1 MRALRAEWLA
11 RCDVGR
17 IVADLA
23 DYADRAP
30 LEECQALHAV
40 LHDPGAARSLVDNLA
55 SPLLAEFRR
64 RPFAEAPFRF
74 RLSPGFATVRLL
86 AQGGAVLSLVAYAPL
101 AGAGEPA
108 CAIFAD
114 REVRDMVLAGSAS
127 GLFHRLGE
135 GVVPDTRPMRWR
147 AGNAL
152 VTAARCEARQVCRVD
167 RSFLLLRLTREPA
180 RPAPTRE
187 VALSTGAV
195 LRAASGD
202 RAASEAVMALCVLGA
217 LGDEAALGVMEQT
230 ALEPSEDR
238 EVRWEAVRET
248 LGLSPERGLR
258 LLGHL
263 AACDADP
270 LSRHAATL
278 HARLSEVA

>member
-1 MRALRAEWLA
+1 MRELRAQWLA
-11 RCDVGR
+11 RSDVGR

-23 DYADRAP
+23 HYADRAP
-30 LEECQALHAV
+30 LEECPALHAV
-40 LHDPGAARSLVDNLA
+40 LHDPGAARSLVDNLTG
-55 SPLLAEFRR
+55 PLLAESRQ
-64 RPFAEAPFRF
+64 RPFSEAPFRF
-74 RLSPGFATVRLL
+74 RLSPGFAPMRLL
-86 AQGGAVLSLVAYAPL
+86 AHEGAVLSLVAYAPL

-108 CAIFAD
+108 SAIFAD
-114 REVRDMVLAGSAS
+114 REVYDIVLAGSAS

-135 GVVPDTRPMRWR
+135 GGMPDTRPMHWR
-147 AGNAL
+147 AGDAL
-152 VTAARCEARQVCRVD
+152 ATAARCEARQVCRVD
-167 RSFLLLRLTREPA
+167 RSLLLLRLTREPA

-238 EVRWEAVRET
+238 EVRWEAVRQT
-248 LGLSPERGLR
+248 LALSRERGLR